1 MNPTHPTH
9 TPVEPVMD
17 HKGRRRFTVLLT
29 AILLIA
35 GCGSDPTGPPQAPD
49 LEAFKAMARA
59 ADCADLR
66 NRLFLI
72 DGSLVF
78 WDKAGQCSDAAYAQ
92 SLFGATVDQLI
103 CRAQDSIAGP
113 RKGCRIEGFTTLFE
127 TMLAHLDE
135 PDLGLGPTHTVEPIP
150 F

>member
-1 MNPTHPTH
+1 MHPI
-9 TPVEPVMD
+9 PMRAV
-17 HKGRRRFTVLLT
+17 RRTLT
-29 AILLIA
+29 ALAAAVLVAA
-35 GCGSDPTGPPQAPD
+35 GCADDPTAPTQAPD
-49 LEAFKAMARA
+49 LEAFKTMARA
-59 ADCADLR
+59 SDCADLR

-78 WDKAGQCSDAAYAQ
+78 WDKAGQCSDGAYAQ
-92 SLFGATVDQLI
+92 SLFGGTVDQLI
-103 CRAQDSIAGP
+103 CRFQDSIAGP
-113 RKGCRIEGFTTLFE
+113 QKGCRIDGFSTLFD